1 LRLRHHDLLATNRRW
16 QVPAIGLGLG
26 VSSLIAGGILFATSW
41 DSYSG
46 SCYSY
51 DYDYHGCDYDDG
63 YNRTR
68 EAAGLVM
75 MPLGALLVL
84 ASAPML
90 AVRVV
95 RHRKLKRVE
104 RSLGF
109 LVQHASL
116 GTGRGNLAFRF

>member
-1 LRLRHHDLLATNRRW
+1 MRLRHHDLLATNRRW

-26 VSSLIAGGILFATSW
+26 VSSLIVGGILFATSW
-41 DSYSG
+41 DSYPRSCG
-46 SCYSY
+46 SYEYGYYHCDD
-51 DYDYHGCDYDDG
+51 DYDF
-63 YNRTR
+63 NRTR

-95 RHRKLKRVE
+95 RHRRLKRVE

-109 LVQHASL
+109 LVRHASL
-116 GTGRGNLAFRF
+116 GTGRGNLAFKF